1 MSRRQQDACA
11 ARMPP
16 AQALEFS
23 DLLSA
28 ADALFMSS
36 VRLRRRA
43 WEMYRQAVPDAA
55 RGPRLLA
62 SKPPGEGRA

>member
-16 AQALEFS
+16 AQAVEFL

-43 WEMYRQAVPDAA
+43 WTMYRETVPEVK
-55 RGPRLLA
+55 RSPRLVA
-62 SKPPGEGRA
+62 SKPPGQDRA